1 MLSSLTLKTNSTRIK
16 PTRKVMNES
25 PLHFLFDPLAD
36 SGHHLFFFVPRERL
50 IRIYDVAAQTWRT
63 FHSHFEL
70 PEQAAVVH
78 DPIDNVFYC
87 VGGVIGR
94 QKQDSIISFSLQR
107 CAWQK
112 DSLRLPRSSCMA
124 TLIRQ
129 RVGSVEQKAI
139 LIAGGINQAGDVL
152 KSSELFNIQTGQ
164 STFFGEMN
172 FASCSGT
179 LVTYNGTTALRIGGL
194 SKSGYSRAEFS
205 VV

>member
-25 PLHFLFDPLAD
+25 PLHFLIDSWAD
-36 SGHHLFFFVPRERL
+36 SGHQLFFFVPKEKL

-78 DPIDNVFYC
+78 DPVGSVFYC

-94 QKQDSIISFSLQR
+94 QKQDSIISFSLQD

-112 DSLRLPRSSCMA
+112 NKLKMPRSSCMA
-124 TLIRQ
+124 TLLRQ
-129 RVGSVEQKAI
+129 KVDNVERKAI

-152 KSSELFNIQTGQ
+152 KTSELFNIHTAQ
-164 STFFGEMN
+164 STPFG
-172 FASCSGT
+172 
-179 LVTYNGTTALRIGGL
+179 
-194 SKSGYSRAEFS
+194 
-205 VV
+205 